1 MGTRAAATAE
11 RREPRKAPVQAP
23 PPPDP
28 EFVGILEKMAEKV
41 VRKDGSLDAIAVL
54 TGVHSLLGPEKYA
67 QFEQE
72 LTDYFAPEG
81 LVETFTA
88 TWQYG
93 WTGKLQVVCGIIG
106 ATAVLIGICEVAG
119 RLLDVP
125 GLMFGTKLAN
135 MILGS

>member
-1 MGTRAAATAE
+1 MGTRSQAAD
-11 RREPRKAPVQAP
+11 RREPRKVPVQAP

-28 EFVGILEKMAEKV
+28 EFTHILEQMASKV
-41 VRKDGSLDAIAVL
+41 VRNDGSLDAIAVL
-54 TGVHSLLGPEKYA
+54 TGVHGLLGPEKYA

-72 LTDYFAPEG
+72 LTDYFSPDG
-81 LVETFTA
+81 IIETFTA

-93 WTGKLQVVCGIIG
+93 WTGKVQVICGVLG

-125 GLMFGTKLAN
+125 GLQFGTKLCN
-135 MILGS
+135 WILGS